1 MIFFCHT
8 PYPMQIMKPFRPYCQ
23 KESNLNYIPYLV
35 IKFGNEEVLVHKY
48 RIRLRGIDAPES
60 EMPYGKEA
68 TEELTKIVEGKCL
81 RILVYEIDSYGRLV
95 GDIYCDNNTFV

>member
-1 MIFFCHT
+1 MICV
-8 PYPMQIMKPFRPYCQ
+8 
-23 KESNLNYIPYLV
+23 LNEI
-35 IKFGNEEVLVHKY
+35 
-48 RIRLRGIDAPES
+48 RGIDAPES

-95 GDIYCDNNTFV
+95 GDIYCDNNTFVQVLYCSFVYVGLKNKIHI